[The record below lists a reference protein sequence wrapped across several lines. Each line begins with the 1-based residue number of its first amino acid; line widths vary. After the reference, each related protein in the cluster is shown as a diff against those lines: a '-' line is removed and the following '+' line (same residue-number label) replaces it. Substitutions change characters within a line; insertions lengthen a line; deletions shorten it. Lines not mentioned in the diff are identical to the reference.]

1 MTATPQKKRPGRRES
16 DTAASDGGMSRR
28 DLLIKNAL
36 VWSSVVL
43 MLGVAAALAA
53 RLAGR

>member
-1 MTATPQKKRPGRRES
+1 MTATPQKRKPGSRES
-16 DTAASDGGMSRR
+16 DTAASDGGMTRK

-43 MLGVAAALAA
+43 MLGVAAAVAA
-53 RLAGR
+53 RLTGR